1 MFKLR
6 ARQTESNFIKPNIL
20 IFNKILL
27 KQSPIEAE
35 SISVIMVIDDQ
46 WSYLTM
52 IGILEVVFR
61 SASFPSCWFGLVED
75 KVIRLLKHSRLD
87 SKKRSTRDG
96 I

>member
-1 MFKLR
+1 
-6 ARQTESNFIKPNIL
+6 
-20 IFNKILL
+20 
-27 KQSPIEAE
+27 
-35 SISVIMVIDDQ
+35 MVIDDQ